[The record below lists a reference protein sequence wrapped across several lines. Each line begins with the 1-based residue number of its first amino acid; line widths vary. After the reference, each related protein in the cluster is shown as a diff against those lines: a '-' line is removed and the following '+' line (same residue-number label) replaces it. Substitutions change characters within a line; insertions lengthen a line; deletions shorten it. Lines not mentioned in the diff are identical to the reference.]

1 MQEEKKKKLSRP
13 RRLLGD
19 IVLSL
24 KPPYSFFFFKCRRF
38 IILNDV
44 LVMRAS
50 MGLEDSTEAR
60 GIGSSQ
66 RQRCSQLRATRYGC
80 WVPGIQ
86 VPTRAVCGRNTA
98 HLSSPTSPVRNTKVF
113 LRLPVSLKSWHLTIL
128 FTLCERHFFL
138 QLFSLFQTCRV
149 LVLKVNPLPLLLWLL
164 QMPLSGL

>member
-24 KPPYSFFFFKCRRF
+24 KPPYSFFFFKCRSF

-60 GIGSSQ
+60 GIVSS
-66 RQRCSQLRATRYGC
+66 
-80 WVPGIQ
+80 
-86 VPTRAVCGRNTA
+86 
-98 HLSSPTSPVRNTKVF
+98 
-113 LRLPVSLKSWHLTIL
+113 
-128 FTLCERHFFL
+128 
-138 QLFSLFQTCRV
+138 
-149 LVLKVNPLPLLLWLL
+149 
-164 QMPLSGL
+164 

>member
-24 KPPYSFFFFKCRRF
+24 KPPYSFFFKCRSF

-60 GIGSSQ
+60 GIGSS
-66 RQRCSQLRATRYGC
+66 
-80 WVPGIQ
+80 
-86 VPTRAVCGRNTA
+86 
-98 HLSSPTSPVRNTKVF
+98 
-113 LRLPVSLKSWHLTIL
+113 
-128 FTLCERHFFL
+128 
-138 QLFSLFQTCRV
+138 
-149 LVLKVNPLPLLLWLL
+149 
-164 QMPLSGL
+164 